1 MNIRKIRI
9 YITPNIIKYLAVG
22 IGSFIADYCIF
33 LTLYYALG
41 FSTAV
46 AAPVGL
52 VVGLIVNFTINKIW
66 SFGNREIKK
75 KDLIRQLTFYVLL
88 VVFNSMFTYIFI
100 EWLKY
105 SYDVEA
111 RISKLL
117 ASVCTILWNYIIYK
131 KIIFKPNVPKEVTEI
146 Y

>member
-22 IGSFIADYCIF
+22 IGSFMADYCIF
-33 LTLYYALG
+33 LTLYYVLG

-75 KDLIRQLTFYVLL
+75 KDLIRQLTYYVLL
-88 VVFNSMFTYIFI
+88 VAFNSMFTYMFI
-100 EWLKY
+100 EWLKN
-105 SYDVEA
+105 SHDVEP